1 MYIRVLQK
9 IFFFSILGAHGFL
22 CSFCDTNSL
31 KKISGEY
38 NNI

>member
-1 MYIRVLQK
+1 L
-9 IFFFSILGAHGFL
+9 SPILGAHGFL

-38 NNI
+38 SNI